1 MYGSRLFLTALLL
14 PALAWAQGAQLVD
27 RIVAV
32 VNKEVITLSELS
44 SAVGTAERQL
54 RRQGTPSPPRPV
66 LERQMLERLILD
78 KAQLQ
83 KARDTGIRIDEL
95 QLDRAVQ
102 RIAENNKL
110 TLAEFRRALERDGV
124 PFDAWRQDLREQI
137 MLSRLRER
145 EVEDKIQVTDS
156 EIDLFL
162 EEMKAQPQR
171 AEYNVSHILVRVPEQ
186 STPERIEE
194 ARARAQKARAEAG
207 GGADFGRVAASYSDA
222 PDALEGGS
230 LGWRTPERLPE
241 LFAAALAAMKP
252 GELSEPLRSAAGF
265 HVLKLNE
272 RRDLGA
278 GPPVTQTR
286 ARHIL
291 VRTSELVS
299 ESEARR
305 RVADLRSR
313 IVNGG
318 DFAELAKANS
328 DDTSSAARGG
338 ELDWIYPG
346 DTVPD
351 FERALQEL
359 KPGELSEPVRTPF
372 GYHLIQVLERRAAD
386 ASQERRRQEARKVL
400 RERRSEEAFDE
411 WLRQLRD
418 QAYVELRLEER

>member
-1 MYGSRLFLTALLL
+1 MHGLLLAVLLL
-14 PALAWAQGAQLVD
+14 PALASAQGAQLVD

-186 STPERIEE
+186 STPER
-194 ARARAQKARAEAG
+194 
-207 GGADFGRVAASYSDA
+207 
-222 PDALEGGS
+222 
-230 LGWRTPERLPE
+230 
-241 LFAAALAAMKP
+241 
-252 GELSEPLRSAAGF
+252 
-265 HVLKLNE
+265 
-272 RRDLGA
+272 
-278 GPPVTQTR
+278 
-286 ARHIL
+286 
-291 VRTSELVS
+291 
-299 ESEARR
+299 
-305 RVADLRSR
+305 
-313 IVNGG
+313 
-318 DFAELAKANS
+318 
-328 DDTSSAARGG
+328 
-338 ELDWIYPG
+338 
-346 DTVPD
+346 
-351 FERALQEL
+351 
-359 KPGELSEPVRTPF
+359 
-372 GYHLIQVLERRAAD
+372 
-386 ASQERRRQEARKVL
+386 
-400 RERRSEEAFDE
+400 
-411 WLRQLRD
+411 
-418 QAYVELRLEER
+418 